1 MRSMIWTITN
11 LKPGTAKTTSA
22 VWLAHA
28 LHEAGHRVL
37 LIDADPG
44 GARSKYGAEAF
55 DGLGSAGRWDD
66 RAGGFPVDVIS
77 NPSRDLHKI
86 LPRVAADYD
95 VTVIDS
101 PPIEDH
107 QGIAVSALRVADVA
121 VIPVAPTTAEID
133 RMAPVL
139 AVIADIEPLRAAP
152 LTVCVLLNRTVAN
165 AASTAEAAEV
175 LTAQGYR
182 MLTTRI
188 PRLELFAQSHG
199 APVTAEGTA
208 YAEAAAEIL
217 ALAEATGEAAGT
229 AR

>member
-1 MRSMIWTITN
+1 MSMIWTVTN

-28 LHEAGHRVL
+28 LHEAGRRVL

-66 RAGGFPVDVIS
+66 RAGGFPFDVIS

-95 VTVIDS
+95 VVVIDS

-121 VIPVAPTTAEID
+121 VVPVAPTTAEID

-139 AVIADIEPLRAAP
+139 AVIADIEPLRAGP
-152 LTVCVLLNRTVAN
+152 LGVYVLLNRTVAN
-165 AASTAEAAEV
+165 AVSTGDADGE
-175 LTAQGYR
+175 LTRRGYR
-182 MLTTRI
+182 VLKTRI
-188 PRLELFAQSHG
+188 PRLELYAQSHG
-199 APVTAEGTA
+199 APVVAEGTA
-208 YAEAAAEIL
+208 YADAAAEL
-217 ALAEATGEAAGT
+217 LEVSSASGEASGA

>member
-1 MRSMIWTITN
+1 RDATRRTSGSPEPLRRKDRWLWAGRDAVGVVREDGGPVLPYRRFMRSMIWTITN

-95 VTVIDS
+95 VTV
-101 PPIEDH
+101 
-107 QGIAVSALRVADVA
+107 
-121 VIPVAPTTAEID
+121 
-133 RMAPVL
+133 
-139 AVIADIEPLRAAP
+139 
-152 LTVCVLLNRTVAN
+152 
-165 AASTAEAAEV
+165 
-175 LTAQGYR
+175 
-182 MLTTRI
+182 
-188 PRLELFAQSHG
+188 
-199 APVTAEGTA
+199 
-208 YAEAAAEIL
+208 
-217 ALAEATGEAAGT
+217 
-229 AR
+229 

>member
-1 MRSMIWTITN
+1 MIWTVTN

-28 LHEAGHRVL
+28 VHEAGRRVL

-44 GARSKYGAEAF
+44 GAHSKYGAEAF

-66 RAGGFPVDVIS
+66 RVRFPFDVIS

-86 LPRVAADYD
+86 LPRVAADYE

-121 VIPVAPTTAEID
+121 VIPVAPTTAEVD

-139 AVIADIEPLRAAP
+139 AVLADIEPLRAGP

-165 AASTAEAAEV
+165 AASTADAAGELAKRGHRV
-175 LTAQGYR
+175 
-182 MLTTRI
+182 LTTRI
-188 PRLELFAQSHG
+188 PRLELYAQSHG
-199 APVTAEGTA
+199 APVVAEGTA
-208 YAEAAAEIL
+208 YADAAAEVL
-217 ALAEATGEAAGT
+217 ALAEPTDDATGQASGAA
-229 AR
+229 R